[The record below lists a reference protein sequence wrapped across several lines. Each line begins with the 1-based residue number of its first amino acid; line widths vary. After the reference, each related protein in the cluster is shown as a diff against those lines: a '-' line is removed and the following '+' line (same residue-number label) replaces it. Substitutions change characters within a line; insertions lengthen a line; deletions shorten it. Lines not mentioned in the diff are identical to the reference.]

1 MFLVP
6 FVITN
11 HPTFFFSPKT
21 LFDPPYQGSEKTD
34 PYIIWRKMK
43 IILDGYLIAY
53 MKRFDALIKTQKT
66 SALWDVPFL
75 KKKNE
80 ILLNMTIRHRY
91 QIQDQEEQI

>member
-1 MFLVP
+1 
-6 FVITN
+6 
-11 HPTFFFSPKT
+11 
-21 LFDPPYQGSEKTD
+21 
-34 PYIIWRKMK
+34 MK